1 MFYVFIFFMYRDGVM
16 GEVEAHL
23 RALLTSKPEY
33 RMWLK
38 KIIAKEEELDRR
50 YPNNPD
56 WRVWEVGDVGVPPWV
71 VMKLLHFGIVERTY
85 ASSSHRYYR
94 LVDRA
99 TVKRVLQEFE
109 RGGKP
114 SEGAGR
120 VVLKTHTDLK
130 PIKLPRPEEMFHLVV
145 GYDDYK
151 WIMWKGIR
159 KWLKGSKPA
168 HFLLVGDPAT
178 GKTIFVQCLEKHLP
192 NTVYV
197 AGETARRGGFVERIV
212 EGYRRYG
219 KAFILMIDEVDKLD
233 SDAVKTLHNL
243 MEGVLD
249 VPVSGKQ
256 LTVKG
261 MRVMVIATSNR
272 PEKIPESIMSRFGKP
287 LVFKAYGRDEFIEV
301 SRRVLRDEGLDEALA
316 EKIATK
322 LAELGVRDPRV
333 ARQVGRI
340 VEDEEDVER
349 AIRILIKE

>member
-1 MFYVFIFFMYRDGVM
+1 MSDI
-16 GEVEAHL
+16 ETHL

-38 KIIAKEEELDRR
+38 KIIAKEEELDKK

-56 WRVWEVGDVGVPPWV
+56 WRVWEVGDVGVPPWI

-85 ASSSHRYYR
+85 SSASHKYYR
-94 LVDRA
+94 LVDRSA
-99 TVKRVLQEFE
+99 VKRILKEFDQ
-109 RGGKP
+109 GGKP
-114 SEGAGR
+114 TEDAKS
-120 VVLKTHTDLK
+120 VVSKTHTDLK
-130 PIKLPRPEEMFHLVV
+130 SFKLPSPEEMFHLVV

-151 WIMWKGIR
+151 WIIWKGIK

-178 GKTIFVQCLEKHLP
+178 GKTIFVQCLEKYLP

-256 LTVKG
+256 LTVRD

-272 PEKIPESIMSRFGKP
+272 PDKIPESIMSRFGEP
-287 LVFKAYGRDEFIEV
+287 LVFKAYDKDEFVEV
-301 SRRVLRDEGLDEALA
+301 SKRVLKDEGLNSRLA
-316 EKIATK
+316 ERIAVK

-340 VEDEEDVER
+340 VEDEEDVEK
-349 AIRILIKE
+349 AIRILLKRKTF

>member
-1 MFYVFIFFMYRDGVM
+1 MD
-16 GEVEAHL
+16 EVETHL
-23 RALLTSKPEY
+23 RALITSKPEY

-38 KIIAKEEELDRR
+38 KIIAKEEELDKR

-85 ASSSHRYYR
+85 SSASHKYYR
-94 LVDRA
+94 LVDRN
-99 TVKRVLQEFE
+99 TVKKILQEFDL
-109 RGGKP
+109 GGKP
-114 SEGAGR
+114 VREAKHAVS
-120 VVLKTHTDLK
+120 KTHTELK
-130 PIKLPRPEEMFHLVV
+130 SFRLPSPEEMFHLVV

-151 WIMWKGIR
+151 WILWKGIK

-219 KAFILMIDEVDKLD
+219 KDFILMIDEVDKLD

-272 PEKIPESIMSRFGKP
+272 PDKIPESIMSRFGEP
-287 LVFKAYGRDEFIEV
+287 LVFKAYDKDEFIEV
-301 SRRVLRDEGLDEALA
+301 SKRVLTDEGLDKVLA
-316 EKIATK
+316 KKIAVR
-322 LAELGVRDPRV
+322 LAELGVRDPRI
-333 ARQVGRI
+333 ARQIGRI
-340 VEDEEDVER
+340 AENEEDVER
-349 AIRILIKE
+349 VIKILIKRKVF

>member
-1 MFYVFIFFMYRDGVM
+1 MSEI
-16 GEVEAHL
+16 ETHL

-38 KIIAKEEELDRR
+38 KIIQKEEELDKR

-85 ASSSHRYYR
+85 ASSSHKYYR
-94 LVDRA
+94 LVDRSA
-99 TVKRVLQEFE
+99 VKRVLQEFE

-114 SEGAGR
+114 TTGAER
-120 VVLKTHTDLK
+120 VIAKTHTDLK
-130 PIKLPRPEEMFHLVV
+130 SFKLPPPEEMFHLVV

-151 WIMWKGIR
+151 WIIWKGIK

-178 GKTIFVQCLEKHLP
+178 GKTSYVQCLEKHLT

-197 AGETARRGGFVERIV
+197 AGESARRGGFVERV
-212 EGYRRYG
+212 LEGYKRYG

-249 VPVSGKQ
+249 VAVSGKQ
-256 LTVKG
+256 TTVKG

-272 PEKIPESIMSRFGKP
+272 PDKIPESIMSRFGEP
-287 LVFKAYGRDEFIEV
+287 LVFKAYDKDEFVEV
-301 SRRVLRDEGLDEALA
+301 SVRVLKDEGLDEKLA
-316 EKIATK
+316 SKIAVK
-322 LAELGVRDPRV
+322 LANMGIRDPRV
-333 ARQVGRI
+333 ARQIGRI
-340 VEDEEDVER
+340 VESEEDVDR
-349 AIRILIKE
+349 AIKILLKRKIF